1 MKSSMAKK
9 PKDPLPV
16 LPESAAACGCGRT
29 MIETD
34 TDGRKAVAVDAET
47 KEANLRRLR
56 RLEGQ
61 VRGLQRMVEEDRYC
75 PDIMIQISAA
85 QEALRTVGRELMRN
99 HLRHCV
105 AKAAAEGPADQ
116 ANAMYDE
123 VVELIYKHSR

>member
-1 MKSSMAKK
+1 MA
-9 PKDPLPV
+9 
-16 LPESAAACGCGRT
+16 AAACGCGSVEMPADSGKR
-29 MIETD
+29 
-34 TDGRKAVAVDAET
+34 AVAVDPEA
-47 KEANLRRLR
+47 KAANLRRLR

-61 VRGLQRMVEEDRYC
+61 VRGLQKMVDEDRYC

-105 AKAAAEGPADQ
+105 TKAVTEGPADQ

-123 VVELIYKHSR
+123 LVELVYKHSR